1 MNDKINSINDIQSWE
16 DIEKCIK
23 HFYRNPQNEFIILQK
38 VNDKYI
44 LMSDKD
50 IEVMKNKS
58 CKCYLLPYYCL
69 NDINYHT
76 SSNAFNGFNV
86 HPRYEIIRDLY
97 HYRDDENIYK
107 LLWFTSAIYHMIQ
120 NRCYDWFEECKN
132 YDEKFIKD
140 TLKHLLKIC
149 GKTIETK
156 LDILDYQY
164 IFGAARRN
172 FLPIEQLY
180 IDYKYINKDLD
191 ISSINTIID
200 YIALVIQEIK
210 SRYRFIVIYSDR
222 NIDTGIANILNNM

>member
-1 MNDKINSINDIQSWE
+1 
-16 DIEKCIK
+16 
-23 HFYRNPQNEFIILQK
+23 
-38 VNDKYI
+38 
-44 LMSDKD
+44 MSDKD

-76 SSNAFNGFNV
+76 SSNAFNGFNA

-97 HYRDDENIYK
+97 YYRDDENTYK

-164 IFGAARRN
+164 IFGAARTN